1 VESASAGVDSALEN
15 GAGYRKIEK
24 HPRSNRAARPTVRR
38 CTKLKLNKNDEIVV
52 AALKANK
59 ELTLAELTEKTGVP
73 SKKVFKSL
81 KKLFEHEM
89 IDSMGRK
96 YRLLTETPPASKG
109 KSAAADDEEAS
120 DEE

>member
-1 VESASAGVDSALEN
+1 M
-15 GAGYRKIEK
+15 
-24 HPRSNRAARPTVRR
+24 
-38 CTKLKLNKNDEIVV
+38 KLNKNDEQVV

-96 YRLLTETPPASKG
+96 YRLLKETPPASKG
-109 KSAAADDEEAS
+109 KAAAADEEAA
-120 DEE
+120 EEEE